1 MTCKIHVLPWVLSL
15 LVVSSAFPQRSEYLI
30 TRLKNETR
38 RYDDLRSRSQALTKS
53 YQQDI
58 HVIKRT
64 IYAIKKELK
73 QDHHNVRTPVYV
85 DHDIVLDYY
94 LNLVDF
100 YMYEESADYYVVYA
114 RLKNKTSTHLEWV
127 KLRYNLYLMG
137 EFVGTDYTYI
147 DYESYGNS
155 GMSPY
160 RYTYID
166 TYLEKMEFDSIAY
179 EIDYDR
185 ETGFGD
191 KLWDQIL
198 EINNIVILPS
208 GPFYTWQGEIAN
220 NTNYSM
226 TYPRIFAVVIK
237 ADRMISMNNTFLDV
251 PTDRLEPYSTAV
263 FDSYIDLPANY
274 DDIRYYLSYALYSL
288 QGSGNLKPN
297 IPIFETTT
305 FSGFA
310 RAETTFDVYL
320 IDPNNDRMDVMA
332 DFGVNGQVTIDGDF
346 RSGVSA
352 TVGYPYEQ
360 AGQYTVIV
368 KAIDDEGLESAWSD
382 EAVAD
387 ISPSSVPVI
396 TTAACDTG
404 IYGQAYSFQLEADGG
419 LLPLIWSLTG
429 GALPDGLALHGETGQ
444 ISGMPAESGSFLFS
458 VAVSDA
464 SFLPVS
470 DTSDLEVFV
479 VNHRPAITSSDTLRA
494 FTSTQVLY
502 VATATDPDGN
512 AVSFDFL
519 DYPSWLS
526 ESEAML
532 SGTAPDTAV
541 HSSFKVVA
549 TDGELSDTLNVA
561 VIIDPQ
567 TSVSSS
573 EPVPTSYTLFQNYP
587 NPFNPVTT
595 LRVGVPNLAE
605 ASITILDVN
614 GRRVHTVFHGTLQPG
629 FHEFQWNAVTCP
641 SGTYFV
647 KFASRDYTK
656 ITKCVLIK

>member
-1 MTCKIHVLPWVLSL
+1 MRKIHVFPWVLSL
-15 LVVSSAFPQRSEYLI
+15 LVVSSAFPQRSEDLM

-38 RYDDLRSRSQALTKS
+38 RYDDLRNRSQPFSKS
-53 YQQDI
+53 SQQDI
-58 HVIKRT
+58 HAIKRN
-64 IYAIKKELK
+64 IHAIKKELK
-73 QDHHNVRTPVYV
+73 QAHHNARTPVYV

-160 RYTYID
+160 RYSFID
-166 TYLEKMEFDSIAY
+166 TYLERMEFDSIAY

-191 KLWDQIL
+191 KLWDQIM
-198 EINNIVILPS
+198 EINSSVFQPV
-208 GPFYTWQGEIAN
+208 GMYHTWQGEVAN

-226 TYPRIFAVVIK
+226 TFPCVFAVVIK
-237 ADRMISMNNTFLDV
+237 ANRMVSMNYTYLDV
-251 PTDRLEPYSTAV
+251 ASDTLQPYSTAV
-263 FDSYIDLPANY
+263 FDSYIDLPDNY
-274 DDIRYYLSYALYSL
+274 DDIVYYFGYALYSL

-297 IPIFETTT
+297 IPLFESTT
-305 FSGFA
+305 FSGFT

-320 IDPNNDRMDVMA
+320 IDPNSDRMEVMV
-332 DFGVNGQVTIDGDF
+332 DFGVNGQIPVDGDF
-346 RSGVSA
+346 RSGSTA
-352 TVGYPYEQ
+352 TFGYPYEQ

-368 KAIDDEGLESAWSD
+368 KAIDDEGLPSTWSD

-387 ISPSSVPVI
+387 ITQSSVPVI
-396 TTAACDTG
+396 TTVDCDTG
-404 IYGQAYSFQLEADGG
+404 IYRQAYSFQLQADGG
-419 LLPLIWSLTG
+419 LVPLTWNVTG
-429 GALPDGLALHGETGQ
+429 GALPDGLALNPETGQ
-444 ISGMPAESGSFLFS
+444 ISGMPDASGPFPFS
-458 VAVSDA
+458 LTVSDGGT
-464 SFLPVS
+464 PPMS

-479 VNHRPAITSSDTLRA
+479 VNNPPAITSPDTLRG

-512 AVSFDFL
+512 PVSFDFL
-519 DYPSWLS
+519 DYPSWMS
-526 ESEAML
+526 ESNAML

-541 HSSFKVVA
+541 DSSFTVLA
-549 TDGELSDTLNVA
+549 TDGDLFDTLDVA

-567 TSVSSS
+567 TSVSNS
-573 EPVPTSYTLFQNYP
+573 EPVPTSYMLFQNYP

-595 LRVGVPNLAE
+595 IRIGVPRLAD
-605 ASITILDVN
+605 ASIIILDVN

-641 SGTYFV
+641 SGTYFI